1 MSLSRV
7 SRHKVVSVTYQI
19 RSTEG
24 EILEHRDLPVN
35 YLHGGASD
43 IFPEVESALEGKEV
57 GDSITVDLTPECGFG
72 NRDPNLIITDDVE
85 TFPPELRKVGAE
97 LGATNDKGE
106 EIHFRTVTIE
116 DDQLT
121 VDGNHPLAGLDI
133 VFEVKVVGVREPT
146 PDELAGG
153 ELAP

>member
-1 MSLSRV
+1 M
-7 SRHKVVSVTYQI
+7 VSVTYQI

-24 EILEHRDLPVN
+24 DILEHRDLPVN

-43 IFPEVESALEGKEV
+43 IFPEVESALEGKKV
-57 GDSITVDLTPECGFG
+57 GDSVTVDLTPERGFG
-72 NRDPNLIITDDVE
+72 NRDPNLIISDDVE

>member
-1 MSLSRV
+1 M
-7 SRHKVVSVTYQI
+7 TYQI
-19 RSTEG
+19 RSTQG

-43 IFPEVESALEGKEV
+43 IFPEVEAALEGKEV
-57 GDSITVDLTPECGFG
+57 GESVTVDLTPERGFG
-72 NRDPNLIITDDVE
+72 HRDPKLIITDDLE
-85 TFPPELRKVGAE
+85 TFPHELRRVGAE
-97 LGATNDKGE
+97 LAATNDNGE
-106 EIHFRTVTIE
+106 EIRFRTVTIE
-116 DDQLT
+116 GDQLT

-133 VFEVKVVGVREPT
+133 VFEVKVASVREAT